1 MLMEDDMQGISKKSW
16 AIIITDFNT
25 PVLRQP
31 SLDLEWSAVVSDHN
45 PYGGKG
51 EERKRLMPMS
61 VAATCSRSLVSMQPY
76 TPFFISVP
84 ILLLLLFFCTYFCAW
99 VGGTSLSNS
108 CGGFWALSCDMH
120 WFQVGSL
127 LNSFCCEI

>member
-1 MLMEDDMQGISKKSW
+1 MKKKFNTTHPAHYLSLTPLTSIHMLMEDDMQGISKKSW

-31 SLDLEWSAVVSDHN
+31 SLDLEWSAVVSEHN
-45 PYGGKG
+45 PYGGEG

-84 ILLLLLFFCTYFCAW
+84 SFFFFFYPFLCLGWWDF
-99 VGGTSLSNS
+99 L
-108 CGGFWALSCDMH
+108 
-120 WFQVGSL
+120 
-127 LNSFCCEI
+127 I